1 MKDENHCYNK
11 KMSYL
16 LTKIRVKNLFQLTTS
31 FVLGAI
37 LLYLLDLFIVY
48 IGLPD
53 INILLLSVLTYG
65 AGLEEVLKFLV
76 SYLIIRRFDFSP
88 LTASFVGLG
97 FGFFEQL
104 IHVAY
109 GDKALIHTMLM
120 HYASGIASSYYFYK
134 ARSTQY
140 RRFIWRAL
148 LAPVAVH
155 GIYNIGIWIWLM
167 YYTYLI

>member
-1 MKDENHCYNK
+1 MAV
-11 KMSYL
+11 S
-16 LTKIRVKNLFQLTTS
+16 IRKRHIFQFVAS
-31 FVLGAI
+31 FVFGAI
-37 LLYLLDLFIVY
+37 LLYLLDLFIIY

-65 AGLEEVLKFLV
+65 AGLEEVLKFIV
-76 SYLIIRRFDFSP
+76 SYLIIRKFGFSP

-97 FGFFEQL
+97 FGFSEQL

-134 ARSTQY
+134 ARATEYKRYVSK
-140 RRFIWRAL
+140 AL

-155 GIYNIGIWIWLM
+155 GIYNMGIWIWLM
-167 YYTYLI
+167 YYTYFI